1 MNNLGRRI
9 FGAIGGALLGTIV
22 WAIIKAN
29 YLGGLKLLPI
39 SNIFI
44 QLIPGIIIG
53 AIVGFIFFRLFSYIA
68 DAFLNISQGD

>member
-29 YLGGLKLLPI
+29 YLGGLDLLPF
-39 SNIFI
+39 STLLI
-44 QLIPGIIIG
+44 QLLPGIIIG
-53 AIVGFIFFRLFSYIA
+53 GILGFILFRLFSYLFEAIVGT
-68 DAFLNISQGD
+68 FS